1 MVENIFIAGF
11 DEAGLGPI
19 MGPLVVSG
27 VIVNS
32 NDCKTLKELGVDDS
46 KKFGSTRKSRET
58 RKQILDKSKDFLKYY
73 KYKIISAREIDN
85 GFINGVNMYELE
97 IRAISEILNS
107 SELFQKKVDT
117 IYLHQVGTLKKEKM
131 IKKLKKNGVNEN
143 LCDKIIYEKHADK
156 KYIPVSMASII
167 AKVTRDNHLENIS
180 KILREEYISGYP
192 TSTTRKFLEKY
203 LISEEKLSEY
213 IRYTRDWEP
222 LNLLKE
228 KCHNVKDLHLRAK

>member
-1 MVENIFIAGF
+1 
-11 DEAGLGPI
+11 
-19 MGPLVVSG
+19 
-27 VIVNS
+27 
-32 NDCKTLKELGVDDS
+32 
-46 KKFGSTRKSRET
+46 
-58 RKQILDKSKDFLKYY
+58 
-73 KYKIISAREIDN
+73 
-85 GFINGVNMYELE
+85 
-97 IRAISEILNS
+97 
-107 SELFQKKVDT
+107 
-117 IYLHQVGTLKKEKM
+117 M

-228 KCHNVKDLHLRAK
+228 KCHNVKDLYLCAK